1 MTLILTCNEIGVT
14 NPHDIVIC
22 PINLLPFVVI
32 GIVKLKLLYRQIYII
47 VTKYEIINIRQQ
59 TWNIV

>member
-32 GIVKLKLLYRQIYII
+32 GIILLISYLAWRMSLS
-47 VTKYEIINIRQQ
+47 
-59 TWNIV
+59 